1 MVNRKTT
8 DLDGVKIM
16 ARTLLYTD
24 INKTAYSPM
33 IVQHPF
39 TNTGFT
45 MVMRNG
51 EPKCVDITAD
61 SQALNEWRKMVCE
74 QIDSAK
80 SAFEIYMMTNN
91 GAIIENE
98 AAVVKY
104 VYNKIIDYTK
114 NPPADMVEGKIAIA
128 KENGEEITY
137 EEAAKLVTTSEIEYR
152 IWDEIRANPDF
163 VEAIIAYNKRAGHNS
178 NPTTIVGMLRSAMG
192 CTSEPIV
199 SAEEFSQAHKAQSE
213 RVAVYCRF
221 KTAKDAY
228 SPVVLYARESNH
240 EGADESL
247 ERQKEKL
254 KDFCAEKGYDIADE
268 VAIIGSREESLPALK
283 KAIEFAQATP
293 SRTILMAS
301 SNRVVGTASEMESIA
316 ELVNKSGVIIHTMDG
331 SYEYADQYHTTPE
344 AIMASTLAGFDAD
357 IDEDDPDE
365 DEGMGGMSL

>member
-1 MVNRKTT
+1 MPIGYDK
-8 DLDGVKIM
+8 
-16 ARTLLYTD
+16 
-24 INKTAYSPM
+24 
-33 IVQHPF
+33 
-39 TNTGFT
+39 
-45 MVMRNG
+45 
-51 EPKCVDITAD
+51 
-61 SQALNEWRKMVCE
+61 
-74 QIDSAK
+74 
-80 SAFEIYMMTNN
+80 N
-91 GAIIENE
+91 GAIIEKE

-104 VYNKIIDYTK
+104 VYNKYIEYHD
-114 NPPADMVEGKIAIA
+114 NPPADMVEEKISIA

-152 IWDEIRANPDF
+152 IWDEIRSNPEYA
-163 VEAIIAYNKRAGHNS
+163 EAIIEYNRRIGHNA
-178 NPTTIVGMLRSAMG
+178 NPNTIIGTLRASLG
-192 CTSEPIV
+192 FTSEPIV
-199 SAEEFSQAHKAQSE
+199 SAEEFAQAQKAQTE

-283 KAIEFAQATP
+283 KAIEYAQATP

-344 AIMASTLAGFDAD
+344 AMMASTLAGFNAD
-357 IDEDDPDE
+357 IDEDDPDD
-365 DEGMGGMSL
+365 DEGMGSMSL

>member
-1 MVNRKTT
+1 MPLGY
-8 DLDGVKIM
+8 D
-16 ARTLLYTD
+16 
-24 INKTAYSPM
+24 
-33 IVQHPF
+33 
-39 TNTGFT
+39 
-45 MVMRNG
+45 
-51 EPKCVDITAD
+51 E
-61 SQALNEWRKMVCE
+61 
-74 QIDSAK
+74 
-80 SAFEIYMMTNN
+80 N

-114 NPPADMVEGKIAIA
+114 NPPADMVEEKIAIA

-301 SNRVVGTASEMESIA
+301 SNRVVGTTSEMESIA
-316 ELVNKSGVIIHTMDG
+316 ELIDKSGVKIHTMDG
-331 SYEYADQYHTTPE
+331 SYEYADRYHTTPE

-357 IDEDDPDE
+357 IDEDDHDE